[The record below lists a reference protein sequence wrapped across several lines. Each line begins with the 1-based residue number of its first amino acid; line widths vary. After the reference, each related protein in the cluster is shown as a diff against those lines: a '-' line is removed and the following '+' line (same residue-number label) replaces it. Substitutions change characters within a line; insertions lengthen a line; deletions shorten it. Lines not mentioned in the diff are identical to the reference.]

1 MSEEKS
7 KKAKRYFDNES
18 VGGRTKQSAYFV
30 QNHDKKRLFVEL
42 LDGLK
47 EKRILVLLKSK
58 HRADELAEYLKEK
71 EVSALCVHGN
81 HRASQI
87 EEAAVAFNANASK
100 IFIITDKILQKLT
113 LESIDVV
120 LNYDLPMEAAEY
132 FKGLILVDERGEG
145 ISFVDP
151 DDELIL
157 AKIEHMM
164 KAQMQEVE
172 REGFLHTKT
181 EVSQPKDKTKKP
193 RHKKVEQRA
202 KRKAEIKSKWVPSV

>member
-1 MSEEKS
+1 MSQEKS
-7 KKAKRYFDNES
+7 KKSKKYFDNVS
-18 VGGRTKQSAYFV
+18 VGNRTKQSAYFV
-30 QNHDKKRLFVEL
+30 QNHDKKRLFVAL
-42 LDGLK
+42 LDGFK
-47 EKRILVLLKSK
+47 EQRVLVLLKSK
-58 HRADELAEYLKEK
+58 RRADELSEYLKEK
-71 EVSALCVHGN
+71 ELNALCVHGN

-100 IFIITDKILQKLT
+100 IFITTDKILQKLT

-120 LNYDLPMEAAEY
+120 LNYDLPVEAADY

-151 DDELIL
+151 DDEIIL

-164 KAQMQEVE
+164 KTEMQEVE
-172 REGFLHTKT
+172 CEDFQHTKVET
-181 EVSQPKDKTKKP
+181 SQQKDKTKKP

-202 KRKAEIKSKWVPSV
+202 KRKAEIKSKWVPSK

>member
-1 MSEEKS
+1 MSQEKS
-7 KKAKRYFDNES
+7 KKSKKYFDNVS
-18 VGGRTKQSAYFV
+18 VGNRTQQSAYFV
-30 QNHDKKRLFVEL
+30 QNHDKKRLFFEL
-42 LDGLK
+42 FGGLK
-47 EKRILVLLKSK
+47 EKRVLVLLKSK
-58 HRADELAEYLKEK
+58 RRGDELAEYLKEK

-87 EEAAVAFNANASK
+87 EEAAAAFNANASK
-100 IFIITDKILQKLT
+100 IFITTDKILQKLT

-120 LNYDLPMEAAEY
+120 LNYDLPVEAADY

-164 KAQMQEVE
+164 KTEMQEVE
-172 REGFLHTKT
+172 REDFQHTKVET
-181 EVSQPKDKTKKP
+181 SQPKDKTKKP

-202 KRKAEIKSKWVPSV
+202 KRKAEIKSKWVPSK